1 MALCGK
7 NLPKRF
13 EIELTIST
21 LGNEEKEGK
30 KWSLTPMKTNGCVEK
45 DKIIIDYMAQL
56 WIAFHSYN
64 NINVEYSWKQ
74 NYIWGEWGGLGERR

>member
-1 MALCGK
+1 MVLGGK

-21 LGNEEKEGK
+21 LGNEEKGK

-45 DKIIIDYMAQL
+45 
-56 WIAFHSYN
+56 
-64 NINVEYSWKQ
+64 
-74 NYIWGEWGGLGERR
+74 

>member
-1 MALCGK
+1 MVLCGK

-45 DKIIIDYMAQL
+45 EKIIIDYMAQL
-56 WIAFHSYN
+56 
-64 NINVEYSWKQ
+64 
-74 NYIWGEWGGLGERR
+74 